1 MEALFYTLAIIA
13 FVAGVFAI
21 LSLIA
26 LFFEWATDWLD
37 RKMDKFIG
45 EWADHE

>member
-13 FVAGVFAI
+13 AVAGVFAV
-21 LSLIA
+21 LSLVA
-26 LFFEWATDWLD
+26 LFFEWAEDYLD
-37 RKMDKFIG
+37 RKMDKLIG